1 MAMETVQAV
10 RQAELEAAKKEKEAV
25 KESEVMISKAEIE
38 AQVLLS
44 SMKKLEQEKA
54 DKNLY
59 KANEKA
65 KELMQISLQQAEQD
79 IISLRKMVE
88 GKEQDA
94 ILLVLAEII

>member
-10 RQAELEAAKKEKEAV
+10 RQAEFEAAQKEKVTAE
-25 KESEVMISKAEIE
+25 ESVVLISKAEIE

>member
-1 MAMETVQAV
+1 MAMEAVQAV

-44 SMKKLEQEKA
+44 TMKKLEQEKA

-59 KANEKA
+59 KADEKA
-65 KELMQISLQQAEQD
+65 KDLMQISIQQAEQD

-94 ILLVLAEII
+94 ILLVIAEII

>member
-1 MAMETVQAV
+1 
-10 RQAELEAAKKEKEAV
+10 
-25 KESEVMISKAEIE
+25 
-38 AQVLLS
+38 
-44 SMKKLEQEKA
+44 MKKLEQEKA

>member
-10 RQAELEAAKKEKEAV
+10 RQAELEAAKKEKEAL

-59 KANEKA
+59 KADEKA
-65 KELMQISLQQAEQD
+65 KESMKISLQQAEQD
-79 IISLRKMVE
+79 VISIRNMVE
-88 GKEQDA
+88 GKEQEA
-94 ILLVLAEII
+94 ISLVLSTII